1 MQFDTISEKI
11 TAVED
16 QLTSIQ
22 QRFEGTAS
30 ARLRAFPRSR
40 GLIQPFKWAKPRAY
54 TLKPAYMCVWANSP
68 SNHSD
73 SE

>member
-1 MQFDTISEKI
+1 MQSDTISEKI

-22 QRFEGTAS
+22 PRFKYCQ
-30 ARLRAFPRSR
+30 RAFPRSR

-54 TLKPAYMCVWANSP
+54 TL
-68 SNHSD
+68 
-73 SE
+73 